1 MKLSIIIPVFNE
13 EKTLE
18 RAIKKVF
25 KASILDFEKEIIVV
39 DDKSTDKSLEILKK
53 IKGIKLLEHKKN
65 FGKGKAIQTALKC
78 VTGDYILIQ
87 DADLEYD
94 PNDYSILLKDLNG
107 VVYGSRNINPENRGY
122 FIFVLGVRFLTSFI
136 NLIFNKKLTDSYTC
150 YKLFPVDVLKSLN
163 LKSSGFEIE
172 AEITVKLLKKKI
184 NIKEVPIHYY
194 PRKFKQGKKIKIKDG
209 LKGFFT
215 ILKYM

>member
-107 VVYGSRNINPENRGY
+107 VVYGSRNINPE
-122 FIFVLGVRFLTSFI
+122 
-136 NLIFNKKLTDSYTC
+136 
-150 YKLFPVDVLKSLN
+150 
-163 LKSSGFEIE
+163 
-172 AEITVKLLKKKI
+172 
-184 NIKEVPIHYY
+184 
-194 PRKFKQGKKIKIKDG
+194 
-209 LKGFFT
+209 
-215 ILKYM
+215 